1 MKKGFTLIELLVVVL
16 IIGILAAIALPQYQK
31 AVMKARFV
39 QLKVLARS
47 IADAQEVYYL
57 SNGAYAANLEDLD
70 VQLPSGTDPT
80 QTGDT
85 RTFEWGSCQTV
96 ATNEKKIDCRNT
108 QIGLWYQQYYQHS
121 IAYPGYRLCVAGN
134 SDLSSAQ
141 NQICKADTNK
151 SNYLTQQTDAWTTWQ
166 Y

>member
-31 AVMKARFV
+31 AVMKARFT

-57 SNGAYAANLEDLD
+57 ANGSYATNLEDLD
-70 VQLPSGTDPT
+70 VQLPVGIYPT
-80 QTGDT
+80 QTGDS
-85 RTFEWGSCQTV
+85 RNFAWGVCQTID
-96 ATNEKKIDCRNT
+96 TDEKKVDCRNT
-108 QIGLWYQQYYQHS
+108 EIGLWYEQYYQNS
-121 IAYPGYRLCVAGN
+121 VSYPGNMLCVAGN

-141 NQICKADTNK
+141 NQICKAETNK
-151 SNYLTQQTDAWTTWQ
+151 SNYLTQQTDAWTTWR